1 MRNDFGV
8 FLSRTGRLL
17 CLAALVA
24 CVGGG
29 PAGSEPRT
37 DSMVTGSV
45 SGGSAEA
52 AAVAISAYRATHGLG
67 PLRVDASLNRLAATQ
82 VRAMARAD
90 TVGHNVPGGGTL
102 AKRAKSAGVY
112 NAHVME
118 NAGGGE
124 RYRSFGQVFA
134 GWRGSPGHNAAML
147 KPDMTRLG
155 IATVSAPGSKH
166 KVFWVLEM
174 AGPRVH

>member
-1 MRNDFGV
+1 MRKSYRSFISRVGV
-8 FLSRTGRLL
+8 LVCLS
-17 CLAALVA
+17 ALTA
-24 CVGGG
+24 CVGGAPIG
-29 PAGSEPRT
+29 SMAGA
-37 DSMVTGSV
+37 DQMVTGSV
-45 SGGSAEA
+45 SGSSAETA
-52 AAVAISAYRATHGLG
+52 AEAISSYRASHGLG
-67 PLRVDASLNRLAATQ
+67 PVKVDASLNRLAATQ

-90 TVGHNVPGGGTL
+90 TIGHNVPGGGTL

-134 GWRGSPGHNAAML
+134 GWRGSPRHNAAML

-155 IATVSAPGSKH
+155 IATVSDPGTKH

-174 AGPRVH
+174 AGPPVN